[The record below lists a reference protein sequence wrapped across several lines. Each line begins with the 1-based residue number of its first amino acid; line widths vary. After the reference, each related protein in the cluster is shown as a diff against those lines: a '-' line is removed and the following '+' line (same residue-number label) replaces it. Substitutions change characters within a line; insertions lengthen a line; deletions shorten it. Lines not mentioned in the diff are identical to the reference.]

1 LEALATPLWAHV
13 GSLTTQMLISWP

>member
-13 GSLTTQMLISWP
+13 GSLTTQMLISWL